1 MRRPVLGPDRVLL
14 LLSLVPYL
22 REHGAVSVTEL
33 AERFDVTPELLR
45 SLVRFLGT
53 AGVPGETLSYQ
64 DEDLFDID
72 WDALDLYDEVS
83 LTRTVAVEEAPRF
96 SPAETAALVAGLQ
109 AITAMLPE
117 ADAELA
123 RGIAAKLG
131 AALGGA
137 EPTMSVSA
145 DPEDP
150 RVPRLVAAIDAG
162 RPVRFVY
169 RDASGAT
176 TLRSVDPI
184 ALTQRAGGWY
194 LRAHCFDR
202 DAERTFRVEQM
213 SELDC
218 PEPAPETG
226 PELASTAAQVQV
238 PVQDQVPVQEPGA
251 APAVTAI
258 VARVASHAL
267 PRLAGFQ
274 PTVLQ
279 ENTDGS
285 VQVRVDAWHRDTA
298 IRLVQLAPGEI
309 AIVSPDSARD
319 AVKMWAERALASY
332 DE

>member
-1 MRRPVLGPDRVLL
+1 MRKPVLGPDRVLL

-22 REHGAVSVTEL
+22 REHGAVPVAEL

-72 WDALDLYDEVS
+72 WDALELYDEVS

-137 EPTMSVSA
+137 EPTMTVSVE
-145 DPEDP
+145 PEDP

-162 RPVRFVY
+162 QPVQFVY
-169 RDASGAT
+169 RDAAGAT
-176 TLRSVDPI
+176 TLRRVAPI

-194 LRAHCFDR
+194 LRAHCVDR
-202 DAERTFRVEQM
+202 QAERTFRVEQM
-213 SELDC
+213 SELRELDGAI
-218 PEPAPETG
+218 PADPAPADPAPADPAPTD
-226 PELASTAAQVQV
+226 PA
-238 PVQDQVPVQEPGA
+238 PGA
-251 APAVTAI
+251 TPVLSAI
-258 VARVASHAL
+258 VARVAARAV

-274 PTVLQ
+274 PTILQ
-279 ENTDGS
+279 EHADGS
-285 VQVRVDAWHRDTA
+285 VQLRVDAWHRDTA

-309 AIVSPDSARD
+309 AIVSPESARD
-319 AVKMWAERALASY
+319 AVRMWADRALASY
-332 DE
+332 DA

>member
-1 MRRPVLGPDRVLL
+1 MRKPVLGPDRVLL

-22 REHGAVSVTEL
+22 REHGAVPVAEL

-72 WDALDLYDEVS
+72 WDALELYDEVS

-117 ADAELA
+117 ADAERA

-137 EPTMSVSA
+137 EPTMTVSVE
-145 DPEDP
+145 PEDP

-162 RPVRFVY
+162 QPVQFVY
-169 RDASGAT
+169 RDAAGAT
-176 TLRSVDPI
+176 TLRRVAPI

-194 LRAHCFDR
+194 LRAHCVDR
-202 DAERTFRVEQM
+202 QAERTFRVEQM
-213 SELDC
+213 SELRELDGAI
-218 PEPAPETG
+218 PGDPAPAD
-226 PELASTAAQVQV
+226 PA
-238 PVQDQVPVQEPGA
+238 PGA
-251 APAVTAI
+251 TPVLSAI
-258 VARVASHAL
+258 VARVAARAV

-274 PTVLQ
+274 PTILQ
-279 ENTDGS
+279 EHADGS
-285 VQVRVDAWHRDTA
+285 VQLRVDAWHRDTA

-309 AIVSPDSARD
+309 AIVSPESARD
-319 AVKMWAERALASY
+319 AVRMWADRALASY
-332 DE
+332 DA